1 LASDPLLAKANIIES
16 KNRLMRHWAALAF
29 TLAAMAALTR
39 MGAAA
44 TFNAPLYA
52 ATLAG
57 ASAVTTGLLWKH
69 PVLTGRAVLIGAAL
83 AHALTL
89 FAIPDFI
96 DDYFRFVWDGWRT
109 LQVGTPYGAP
119 PESFVVDD
127 AVPLDLRA
135 VLDRVNNPEYPTIYG
150 PVLQFAFAAVFALFG
165 TNPVGLKLL
174 FAGVNLLLIAL
185 LLRRHPPGAV
195 ALYAWNPLV
204 IADTSLHLHPDGLL
218 AAALFAGLLAGR
230 RHPIVVGVLFA
241 AAAGVKLVALA
252 AWPML
257 LRLRPAAL
265 LAALVSLSAFYLFFL
280 LQGRGAG
287 FETTAAFAQ
296 LWHFN
301 PLVYEAL
308 LQLFDWQV
316 ARQLAFG
323 CAAMV
328 VLSLHARSR
337 SFEEVPLTA
346 VLGVIL
352 LFSPAI
358 NSWYLLWLLP
368 FAVGRHQIWP
378 FAATVALPFS
388 YLTGLTLDDPALEP
402 FEVHPLAR
410 LTEVTILVA
419 AMVWD
424 WHSHRCRRR
433 HAGAAAALLTPI
445 PEVKIAVVIPAL
457 NEEAAVGDVVTGVR
471 AALGQHL
478 DQLIVADNGS
488 TDRTAQ
494 VASAAGATVVSE
506 PERGYGA
513 ACLAA
518 LALVKPE
525 AEIVLFVDSDGSD
538 IVADAPKIIASLV
551 EGSADLVIGSRVAAF
566 IEPGAMTVPQRFGN
580 WLAPL
585 LVRLI
590 WDVRYSDLGPFR
602 AIRRDA
608 LERLS
613 MQDRDF
619 GWTIEMQVRAAKQG
633 LRIVEV
639 PTGYRR
645 RIGISKISGTIRG
658 VLLAGTKIL
667 FVIGREAF
675 GDLGSKSEPQTSTVH
690 HKTQID

>member
-1 LASDPLLAKANIIES
+1 
-16 KNRLMRHWAALAF
+16 
-29 TLAAMAALTR
+29 MAALTR
-39 MGAAA
+39 LGAAA
-44 TFNAPLYA
+44 AFDAPLYA
-52 ATLAG
+52 VTLAG
-57 ASAVTTGLLWKH
+57 ASAVTIGLLWRQ
-69 PVLTGRAVLIGAAL
+69 PVLTGRAVLMGAAL

-89 FAIPDFI
+89 LATPDFI
-96 DDYFRFVWDGWRT
+96 DDYFRFVWDGWLT
-109 LQVGTPYGAP
+109 LQEGTPYGVP
-119 PESFVVDD
+119 PDFFVVDD

-135 VLDRVNNPEYPTIYG
+135 TLDRVNNPEYPTIYG

-165 TNPVGLKLL
+165 TNPLGLKLL
-174 FAGVNLLLIAL
+174 FAGINLLLIAL

-230 RHPIVVGVLFA
+230 RHPVIVGVLFA

-265 LAALVSLSAFYLFFL
+265 RVAIFSLGAFYLFFL

-287 FETTAAFAQ
+287 FETTSAFAQ

-308 LQLFDWQV
+308 LQLQDSQV

-323 CAAMV
+323 CAGMA

-337 SFEEVPLTA
+337 CFEEVPLA
-346 VLGVIL
+346 AILGVIL

-368 FAVGRHQIWP
+368 FAVGRGQIWP
-378 FAATVALPFS
+378 FAATIALPFS
-388 YLTGLTLDDPALEP
+388 FLTGLTLDDPALEL

-410 LTEVTILVA
+410 LIEVTILATAVL
-419 AMVWD
+419 WD
-424 WHSHRCRRR
+424 WHSHRRR
-433 HAGAAAALLTPI
+433 HVRAATAPLTPI
-445 PEVKIAVVIPAL
+445 HEAKIAVVIPAL
-457 NEEAAVGDVVTGVR
+457 NEEAAVSDVVTGAR
-471 AALGQHL
+471 AAL
-478 DQLIVADNGS
+478 DQLLYQVIVADNGS

-494 VASAAGATVVSE
+494 VARAAGATVVSE

-518 LALVKPE
+518 LALVRPE
-525 AEIVLFVDSDGSD
+525 ADIVLFVDSDGSD

-551 EGSADLVIGSRVAAF
+551 DGSADLVIGSRVAGI

-590 WDVRYSDLGPFR
+590 WGVRYSDLGPFR

-633 LRIVEV
+633 LRITEV

-675 GDLGSKSEPQTSTVH
+675 GDFGAKSETQTSAAHDMTR
-690 HKTQID
+690 ID

>member
-1 LASDPLLAKANIIES
+1 
-16 KNRLMRHWAALAF
+16 
-29 TLAAMAALTR
+29 MAVLSR

-44 TFNAPLYA
+44 AFDAPLYV

-57 ASAVTTGLLWKH
+57 ASAVNIGLLWKQ
-69 PVLTGRAVLIGAAL
+69 PVLTKRAVLIGAAL
-83 AHALTL
+83 AYALTL

-109 LQVGTPYGAP
+109 LQGGTPYGVP
-119 PESFVVDD
+119 PDAFVVDD
-127 AVPLDLRA
+127 AVPPDLRA
-135 VLDRVNNPEYPTIYG
+135 TLDRINNPEYPTIYG
-150 PVLQFAFAAVFALFG
+150 PVLQFAFAAVFSLFG
-165 TNPVGLKLL
+165 TNPLGLKLL
-174 FAGVNLLLIAL
+174 FAGVNLLLVAL

-218 AAALFAGLLAGR
+218 AAALFAGLLTGR
-230 RHPIVVGVLFA
+230 RHPVIAGVLFA

-257 LRLRPAAL
+257 LRLRPSALFAAIF
-265 LAALVSLSAFYLFFL
+265 SLSAFYLFFL

-287 FETTAAFAQ
+287 FETTTAFAQ

-301 PLVYEAL
+301 PIVYEAL
-308 LQLFDWQV
+308 LQILDSQIS
-316 ARQLAFG
+316 RQLAFG
-323 CAAMV
+323 FAGMV

-337 SFEEVPLTA
+337 CFEEVPLAA
-346 VLGVIL
+346 VFGVIL

-368 FAVGRHQIWP
+368 FAVGRRRIWP
-378 FAATVALPFS
+378 FAATVALPLS
-388 YLTGLTLDDPALEP
+388 YLTGLTLDDPALEL

-410 LTEVTILVA
+410 LTEVTILA
-419 AMVWD
+419 AAILWD
-424 WHSHRCRRR
+424 WHNHRRGNIC
-433 HAGAAAALLTPI
+433 AAASPLTPI
-445 PEVKIAVVIPAL
+445 HEAKIAVVIPAL

-471 AALGQHL
+471 AAL
-478 DQLIVADNGS
+478 DQRLYQLVVADNGS

-494 VASAAGATVVSE
+494 VACAAGATVVFE

-518 LALVKPE
+518 LALVRPE
-525 AEIVLFVDSDGSD
+525 VDIVLFVDSDGSD
-538 IVADAPKIIASLV
+538 VVADASKIIASLV
-551 EGSADLVIGSRVAAF
+551 DGSADLVIGSRVAGI
-566 IEPGAMTVPQRFGN
+566 IEPGAMTPPQRFGN

-590 WDVRYSDLGPFR
+590 WGVRYSDLGPFR

-608 LERLS
+608 LERLA

-633 LRIVEV
+633 LRINEV

-675 GDLGSKSEPQTSTVH
+675 GDFGAKSETQTAAAH
-690 HKTQID
+690 HRMRID